1 MDKNLNSTPLVSV
14 LMPTY
19 NGGDYVIS
27 AVNSILNQTFADF
40 ELIIIDD
47 SSSDGTI
54 EVLKEIVDPRIQLIF
69 KPINSGLIDTLNL
82 GLKVAKGK
90 YILRMDQ
97 DDISIQN
104 RIEVQLDFMEANP
117 DIAVCGAG
125 YQVIDSNNFFRPSC
139 QYGEL
144 LLELIDF
151 CPFAHPT
158 IIMRADFLKNH
169 SISYNSSYVNA
180 EDYKIWTDISHV
192 GRMANLPN
200 IVLKYRIHESQ
211 MSSRGAIQQ
220 QEMSKKISLEHL
232 NFLSGNNEHV
242 DYYLN
247 GSITNV
253 SDLKKYLDVELS
265 IKDYFTKNNL
275 HADSIIFKN
284 RSRKYFQ
291 NVLSNDNFSLM
302 LFIDRIPLLIKIFNT
317 IGGLYVIKYF
327 VKSII
332 HWKPISK

>member
-1 MDKNLNSTPLVSV
+1 MVKNLNSTPLVSV

-19 NGGDYVIS
+19 NGGDYVIP
-27 AVNSILNQTFADF
+27 AVHSILTQTITDF
-40 ELIIIDD
+40 ELLIIDD

-69 KPINSGLIDTLNL
+69 KPVNSGLIDTLNL

-117 DIAVCGAG
+117 DVVVCGAG
-125 YQVIDSNNFFRPSC
+125 YQIIDSNSFFRPSC
-139 QYGEL
+139 QHGEL
-144 LLELIDF
+144 LLDLIDF

-169 SISYNSSYVNA
+169 NISYNSSYVNA

-200 IVLKYRIHESQ
+200 IVLEYRIHESQ

-232 NFLSGNNEHV
+232 NFLSGNNEHME
-242 DYYLN
+242 YYLN
-247 GSITNV
+247 GSIKNV

-275 HADSIIFKN
+275 NADSIIFKN

-302 LFIDRIPLLIKIFNT
+302 LFIDRMPLLLQIFNT

-327 VKSII
+327 AKSII